1 MHAIAFT
8 HASTPAAGLMCVK
21 KHALFLFT
29 ALSVGLILQKSF
41 KLTWLKVNRYLRK
54 IFKSYFELSL

>member
-41 KLTWLKVNRYLRK
+41 KLTWLKVNS
-54 IFKSYFELSL
+54 ISENF